1 MALENHKPIYAPA
14 VIDFITAAAAYCKL
28 VENLR
33 DEDRR
38 SFLTQVT
45 RLLPLV
51 YVKATQLPY
60 MEAVGDERLPLA
72 VTEADYDA
80 VRRDVWSLL
89 RAGDDYLEVF
99 TDVMQWS
106 EEPVTAS
113 VSELLADIYQDLKNF
128 VAVYADTNE
137 VAMNNAVVEVQDTF
151 VHYWGQK
158 LVNVMRPL
166 HQLLYAPAPDGS
178 DEADGCD
185 CGHDGCDCGHD
196 HDGCDCGHGHD
207 GCDCGDDGC
216 DCGHGDGHHH
226 HHHHHH

>member
-1 MALENHKPIYAPA
+1 MALESPKPIYAAA

-28 VENLR
+28 VENLAG
-33 DEDRR
+33 EDRR
-38 SFLTQVT
+38 SLLTQVT

-60 MEAVGDERLPLA
+60 VEAVGDERLPEA
-72 VTEADYDA
+72 VTEADYDD
-80 VRRDVWSLL
+80 VRRSVWSLL
-89 RAGDDYLEVF
+89 READDYLEVF
-99 TDVMQWS
+99 TDSMRWS

-137 VAMNNAVVEVQDTF
+137 VAMNNALAEVQDTF

-166 HQLLYAPAPDGS
+166 HQLLYAPADDAGAADDGPCRC
-178 DEADGCD
+178 G
-185 CGHDGCDCGHD
+185 CGHDGCD
-196 HDGCDCGHGHD
+196 
-207 GCDCGDDGC
+207 GD
-216 DCGHGDGHHH
+216 HGDGCCCDHGDGDHTHCHHH
-226 HHHHHH
+226 PHP